1 MKRYILALIVT
12 AFVSLQFTTFIFA
25 DDEQFSIKE
34 LISDPVY
41 YDGKEI
47 TVEGEVEKIHYTTTN
62 GAPYTLFRIYD
73 SEQNLIGVYSKGYM
87 PISQGTKVRV
97 MGEFKKEKRVM
108 IFKFK
113 NIIKAHRVEEIG

>member
-1 MKRYILALIVT
+1 MRREILVLIVT
-12 AFVSLQFTTFIFA
+12 ALVSLQFTTFTFA
-25 DDEQFSIKE
+25 DDGQFSIKE

-47 TVEGEVEKIHYTTTN
+47 TVEGEVEKIHYTTRN
-62 GAPYTLFRIYD
+62 GTSYTLFRMYD
-73 SEQNLIGVYSKGYM
+73 SEHNLIGVFSKGYI

>member
-1 MKRYILALIVT
+1 MKKQIMVFIAAALVN
-12 AFVSLQFTTFIFA
+12 LQFAALTFS
-25 DDEQFSIKE
+25 DDGNFSIKE
-34 LISDPVY
+34 LISDPIY

-47 TVEGEVEKIHYTTTN
+47 TVVGEVEKIHYTTRN
-62 GAPYTLFRIYD
+62 GTPYTLFRMYD
-73 SEQNLIGVYSKGYM
+73 SEHNLIGVFSKGYI

-113 NIIKAHRVEEIG
+113 NIIKAHLVEAIG